1 MTGIEIGVAAIA
13 VLLLL
18 ILLGMP
24 IGVALMA
31 ASFGGVALIRNE
43 TVALRMLGSVANDSL
58 EEYLFAIVP
67 LFVLM
72 GLLVTISGVGKDTFD
87 VFERVLR
94 RVKAGLGIATV
105 FANAVFASITG
116 ISVASASVFSRIAV
130 PEMVRHGYTRTFATG
145 VVAGSSVLGMLIP
158 PSLLMVVYAVL
169 AEESVGRMFLSGIG
183 PGLLLS
189 FLFAVTILIM
199 AWWRPAS
206 VFERQSTVDDAP
218 SLGILDF
225 FRKGAPIVLLVTLV
239 LGGLYGGFLN
249 PTEAGAIG
257 ALGALGIALQRRSLT
272 RSKFWMLLVETGQIT
287 VSVLFLIVAATFFSR
302 MLAMSGLPT
311 ALAQFLINES
321 IGAYGFLIV
330 FLLLVIVMGCFVDS
344 ISIMLILL
352 PVALPVAEAAGFD
365 RIWFGVMT
373 VVAVEIGLL
382 TPPFGLSVYTIK
394 SSINDRSIKVGDI
407 FRGTMPFVAAMMLCL
422 VILAIFP
429 QIATYLA
436 RL

>member
-18 ILLGMP
+18 IVLGMP
-24 IGVALMA
+24 IGVAMMV
-31 ASFGGVALIRNE
+31 ASFGGVAFIRNE

-72 GLLVTISGVGKDTFD
+72 GLLVTVSGVGKDTFD
-87 VFERVLR
+87 LFERLLH

-116 ISVASASVFSRIAV
+116 ISVASASVFSRVAV
-130 PEMVRHGYTRTFATG
+130 PEMVRHGYTRRFSTG

-169 AEESVGRMFLSGIG
+169 AEESVGRMFLSGVG
-183 PGLLLS
+183 PGILLAV
-189 FLFAVTILIM
+189 LFAVTILIM
-199 AWWRPAS
+199 AYWRPAL
-206 VFERQSTVDDAP
+206 VFEVEAKLEPAP
-218 SLGILDF
+218 PSSLF
-225 FRKGAPIVLLVTLV
+225 EVFRKGAPIVLLVTLV

-249 PTEAGAIG
+249 PTEAGAVG
-257 ALGALGIALQRRSLT
+257 ALGALGIALQRRSLNP
-272 RSKFWMLLVETGQIT
+272 SKFWSLLVETGQIT

-302 MLAMSGLPT
+302 MLAMSGLPS
-311 ALAQFLINES
+311 ALAEFLIGGT
-321 IGAYGFLIV
+321 IGPYGFL
-330 FLLLVIVMGCFVDS
+330 LLFIALVIVMGCFIDS

-352 PVALPVAEAAGFD
+352 PIVLPVAAAAGFD
-365 RIWFGVMT
+365 KIWFGVMT

-394 SSINDRSIKVGDI
+394 AAIDDRTLKVGEI
-407 FRGTMPFVAAMMLCL
+407 FRGAMPFVAAMVVGLI
-422 VILAIFP
+422 ILAVFP
-429 QIATYLA
+429 EIATWLA

>member
-1 MTGIEIGVAAIA
+1 MTGVEIGLAAIV
-13 VLLLL
+13 VLILL
-18 ILLGMP
+18 ILIGMP
-24 IGVALMA
+24 IGVAMMVT
-31 ASFGGVALIRNE
+31 SFGAVAFIRTE
-43 TVALRMLGSVANDSL
+43 TVAFRMLGSVANDSL

-67 LFVLM
+67 LFVMM

-87 VFERVLR
+87 LFERLLR

-130 PEMVRHGYTRTFATG
+130 PEMVRHGYTSKFSTG

-169 AEESVGRMFLSGIG
+169 AEESVGRMFLSGVG
-183 PGLLLS
+183 PGILLS
-189 FLFAVTILIM
+189 GLFAVTIMLM
-199 AWWRPAS
+199 AWWRPGS
-206 VFERQSTVDDAP
+206 VFHQEVNVDEDDAIGFADVL
-218 SLGILDF
+218 S
-225 FRKGAPIVLLVTLV
+225 KGAPIVLLVVVV

-249 PTEAGAIG
+249 PTEAGAMG
-257 ALGALGIALQRRSLT
+257 ALGALLIALQRRSLT
-272 RSKFWMLLVETGQIT
+272 PTKFWSLMVETGQIT

-311 ALAQFLINES
+311 ALAEFLIG
-321 IGAYGFLIV
+321 GALGPWGFMLLFIMIV
-330 FLLLVIVMGCFVDS
+330 IIMGCFIDS

-352 PVALPVAEAAGFD
+352 PIALPVAQAAGFD
-365 RIWFGVMT
+365 LIWFGVMT

-394 SSINDRSIKVGDI
+394 SSIDDPTLKVGDI
-407 FRGTMPFVAAMMLCL
+407 FRGSFPFVLAMVTCL
-422 VILAIFP
+422 IILAVFP
-429 QIATYLA
+429 GIATWLA

>member
-1 MTGIEIGVAAIA
+1 MTGIEIGIAAIA
-13 VLLLL
+13 VLLVL

-24 IGVALMA
+24 IGVAMMV
-31 ASFGGVALIRNE
+31 ASFGGVAFIRND

-72 GLLVTISGVGKDTFD
+72 GLLVTVSGVGKDTFD
-87 VFERVLR
+87 LFERLLR
-94 RVKAGLGIATV
+94 RVRAGLGIATV

-130 PEMVRHGYTRTFATG
+130 PEMVRHGYTRKFSTG

-169 AEESVGRMFLSGIG
+169 AEESVGRMFLSGVG
-183 PGLLLS
+183 PGILLS
-189 FLFAVTILIM
+189 ILFAATILFM

-206 VFERQSTVDDAP
+206 VFHQEAALEAGEGMGLLTV
-218 SLGILDF
+218 I
-225 FRKGAPIVLLVTLV
+225 RKAAPIVLLIVVV

-249 PTEAGAIG
+249 PTEAGAMG
-257 ALGALGIALQRRSLT
+257 ALGALLIALQRRALDWP
-272 RSKFWMLLVETGQIT
+272 RFWSLLVEAGQIT

-311 ALAQFLINES
+311 ALAAFLID
-321 IGAYGFLIV
+321 GAFGPYGFLLL
-330 FLLLVIVMGCFVDS
+330 FLALVIVMGCFIDS

-352 PVALPVAEAAGFD
+352 PIALPVAQAAGFD
-365 RIWFGVMT
+365 MIWFGVMT

-394 SSINDRSIKVGDI
+394 SSIDDRTLKVGDI
-407 FRGTMPFVAAMMLCL
+407 FRGAFPFVMAMVVC
-422 VILAIFP
+422 LAILTVFP
-429 QIATYLA
+429 GIATWLA